1 MIYYALPDVSAENGA
16 TTFIRLAYDLWK
28 TVLKSCYDVLKTNPL
43 NFGSGKTSLLSKLL
57 DGPVESI
64 ITGVATG
71 LLILVFV
78 VGVLREGGHI
88 ISEKSQP
95 YGVISL
101 LIRFFICSA
110 LVGGGYL
117 FIARTIF
124 DIFTTAINGLN
135 IGSNDGYGLS
145 NPNTEE
151 ILGIASGQEKKGLIQ
166 GLIDYIN
173 PLNGIKLGIIE
184 VLGLVYL
191 LIVVVCAFIVLFK
204 VYGRF
209 FKVIVAVALAP
220 IGFALYASPMTEQQ
234 AKKFLFYLIKLAAEG
249 LIIALILIL
258 YTKFLSFGKN
268 ITQEFVKAIVQTPG
282 GDQMLK
288 SYVAYMISQ
297 IFFCIL
303 LVSLISA
310 SEKLA
315 DELL

>member
-1 MIYYALPDVSAENGA
+1 M
-16 TTFIRLAYDLWK
+16 
-28 TVLKSCYDVLKTNPL
+28 
-43 NFGSGKTSLLSKLL
+43 
-57 DGPVESI
+57 
-64 ITGVATG
+64 
-71 LLILVFV
+71 
-78 VGVLREGGHI
+78 
-88 ISEKSQP
+88 
-95 YGVISL
+95 
-101 LIRFFICSA
+101 
-110 LVGGGYL
+110 

-151 ILGIASGQEKKGLIQ
+151 ILGIASGQEKKGFIQ
-166 GLIDYIN
+166 NLIDYIN
-173 PLNGIKLGIIE
+173 PLNGIKLGIVE

-268 ITQEFVKAIVQTPG
+268 ITQEFVKAIVQTSG

-288 SYVAYMISQ
+288 SYVAFMISQ